1 LGATDLPYA
10 IKESMKHTEIPLLT
24 RAFRIFKIVETHI
37 IWSTNW
43 FLLTLGATLPA
54 IINPAFS
61 RTSLGFSLPKVSQA
75 ILTICLIALVVMAL
89 VDLSLRPK
97 EARPKTVFDVLKE
110 IVQWVT
116 LPIVTLP
123 LMVLPGLHAQTMLMF
138 GKRLEYRVTEKV

>member
-1 LGATDLPYA
+1 
-10 IKESMKHTEIPLLT
+10 MKHTEIPLLT
-24 RAFRIFKIVETHI
+24 RAFRIYKIVETHV

-43 FLLTLGATLPA
+43 FLLTLGATLPT
-54 IINPAFS
+54 IVNPAFS
-61 RTSLGFSLPKVSQA
+61 RTSLGFSLPRVAQTV
-75 ILTICLIALVVMAL
+75 LTVCLIALVVMVV

-97 EARPKTVFDVLKE
+97 EARPKTVFDILKE

-123 LMVLPGLHAQTMLMF
+123 LSVLPGLHAQTMLML

>member
-1 LGATDLPYA
+1 
-10 IKESMKHTEIPLLT
+10 MRHTEIPFLT
-24 RAFRIFKIVETHI
+24 RAFRIYKIVETHV

-43 FLLTLGATLPA
+43 FLLSLGATLPT

-61 RTSLGFSLPKVSQA
+61 RTSLGFNLPRVAQTV
-75 ILTICLIALVVMAL
+75 LTVCLIALVVMVI

-97 EARPKTVFDVLKE
+97 EARPKTVFDILKE
-110 IVQWVT
+110 TVQWVT

-123 LMVLPGLHAQTMLMF
+123 LSVLPGLHAQTMLMF